1 MSQPNATD
9 NRSAIPA
16 HPEARPLLGAHC
28 AGGVGS
34 AIDRAVEIGV
44 ECLQV
49 FASAPQNWRAP
60 NLKDAEVAAFTAGCE
75 QRDLGPI
82 FLHGIYLMNL
92 ASPKPD
98 IWEKSVTAAIDHVR
112 AAERL
117 GAVGLI
123 IHPGSAVGSTY
134 DEAERRVLDGL
145 TRVLNETDGLAARI
159 LLETCAGQG
168 NTIGRSPGELG
179 SIIRQLDNHARLA
192 VCLDTCHVF
201 AAGYDIT
208 NADGR
213 DRLLE
218 ELDREVGLDK
228 LEIIHANDSK
238 GALGSNVDRHDNIGH
253 GQLGEETFAALLAEP
268 HLSNVPFVLEVPG
281 FDNKGP
287 DLPNMETMRRLRRA
301 GHIVDTSVL

>member
-1 MSQPNATD
+1 MSHSNAAD
-9 NRSAIPA
+9 DRSAMPVR
-16 HPEARPLLGAHC
+16 PTARPLLGAHC

-34 AIDRAVEIGV
+34 AVDRGVEIGV

-60 NLKDAEVAAFTAGCE
+60 SLKDPEVTSFVSGCA
-75 QRDLGPI
+75 QRGLGPV

-98 IWEKSVTAAIDHVR
+98 IWEKSVKAAIDHVR

-123 IHPGSAVGSTY
+123 IHPGSSVGSTY
-134 DEAERRVLDGL
+134 AEAERRVLDGL
-145 TRVLNETDGLAARI
+145 TRVFAETDGIGAKI

-218 ELDREVGLDK
+218 EIDREVGLDR
-228 LEIIHANDSK
+228 LAIVHANDSK
-238 GALGSNVDRHDNIGH
+238 GALGSNIDRHDNIGH
-253 GQLGEETFAALLAEP
+253 GHLGEETFAALLAEP
-268 HLSNVPFVLEVPG
+268 NLGNVPFVLEVPG

-287 DLPNMETMRRLRRA
+287 DLPNMETMRRLRGDAHPMHPNGR
-301 GHIVDTSVL
+301 